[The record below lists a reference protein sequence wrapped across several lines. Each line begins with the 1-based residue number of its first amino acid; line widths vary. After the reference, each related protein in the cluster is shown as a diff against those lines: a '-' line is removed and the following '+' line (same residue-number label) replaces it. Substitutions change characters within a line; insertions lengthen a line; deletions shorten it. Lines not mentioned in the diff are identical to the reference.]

1 MMSVTGANSQK
12 ELATKLNIRE
22 STISTWKER
31 GKIPANQLHEFAK
44 SYGVSIDS
52 LTSSVPSTGQGE
64 ACVCPQMDEL
74 DKLIFKSIAGFT
86 PDQKRAII
94 EDIQK
99 EKLLKEL
106 LRERA
111 EREAA

>member
-1 MMSVTGANSQK
+1 MTVDELKKIFGVSEDQELGPLFGRTKAAVSVWRKKGIPPAIQMKANSM
-12 ELATKLNIRE
+12 AT
-22 STISTWKER
+22 SS
-31 GKIPANQLHEFAK
+31 P
-44 SYGVSIDS
+44 
-52 LTSSVPSTGQGE
+52 SVPSTGQGE